1 LIFSVEID
9 LYRQTEAALLESNP
23 GRKCELTFKLA
34 AQWQQSGLSRKDN
47 ADSPAS
53 KILALDSP
61 GQPALPKLV
70 KPKNLKRRGMSS
82 EAGRIGFL
90 HAFAHIEFNAI
101 NIALDA
107 VYRFRQMPDQYVSD
121 WLLVASEEAKHFL
134 LLDDSLNERGAFY
147 GALDA
152 HRGLWDMVCQTRHDV
167 LHRMA
172 LVPRVMEA
180 RGLDV
185 TPLMIKKFTQAGD
198 LQAVEILEVIYKDEI
213 GHVRIGNFWYRAL
226 CDERKLNPT
235 QTFRDLVDLYMD
247 GKLRGPFNWPA
258 RLEAGF
264 EASEL
269 ESLEQK
275 ELNLTKV

>member
-1 LIFSVEID
+1 MVELN

-23 GRKCELTFKLA
+23 RRKCELTFALA
-34 AQWQQSGLSRKDN
+34 TQWQQSVLSRSDEAEN
-47 ADSPAS
+47 QAP
-53 KILALDSP
+53 KILSLDTP

-70 KPKNLKRRGMSS
+70 NPRDLKRRGMSS
-82 EAGRIGFL
+82 EAGRISFL

-107 VYRFRQMPDQYVSD
+107 VYRFRNMPDQYVSD
-121 WLLVASEEAKHFL
+121 WLLVASEESKHFL
-134 LLDDSLNERGAFY
+134 LLDDSLTERGSFY
-147 GALDA
+147 GELNA
-152 HRGLWDMVCQTRHDV
+152 HRGLWDMVCKTRHDV

-185 TPLMIKKFTQAGD
+185 TPSMIKKFTQAKD
-198 LQAVEILEVIYKDEI
+198 PRAVEILEIIYADEI
-213 GHVRIGNFWYRAL
+213 GHVRIGNFWYQTL
-226 CDERKLNPT
+226 CEERKLDAN
-235 QTFRDLVDLYMD
+235 QTFSELVDFYMD
-247 GKLRGPFNWPA
+247 GRLRGPFNWPA

-264 EASEL
+264 EAGEL

-275 ELNLTKV
+275 EIEKIN

>member
-1 LIFSVEID
+1 MIKLN
-9 LYRQTEAALLESNP
+9 LYQQTEDALLESNP
-23 GRKCELTFKLA
+23 RRKCELTFALA
-34 AQWQQSGLSRKDN
+34 ALWQQSKLPRISQVDGIVF
-47 ADSPAS
+47 
-53 KILALDSP
+53 KILALDEP
-61 GQPALPKLV
+61 GQPELPELV
-70 KPKNLKRRGMSS
+70 NPRHLKRRSMSS
-82 EAGRIGFL
+82 AAGRIGFL

-107 VYRFRQMPDQYVSD
+107 VYRFREMSDEYVSD

-134 LLDDSLNERGAFY
+134 LLDDCLTERGSFY
-147 GALDA
+147 GEHDA
-152 HRGLWDMVCQTRHDV
+152 HRGLWDMVCKTRHDI

-185 TPLMIKKFTQAGD
+185 TPSMINKFNQAND
-198 LQAVEILEVIYKDEI
+198 LRAVEILEIIYRDEI
-213 GHVRIGNFWYRAL
+213 GHVRIGNFWYQTL
-226 CDERKLNPT
+226 CDERKLDST
-235 QTFRDLVDLYMD
+235 QTFSDLIDFYMD

-264 EASEL
+264 EKSEL

-275 ELNLTKV
+275 ELKLIKV